1 VAFVA
6 GLKIDARLCGVL
18 QREGQSEIFNRLGMI
33 YAVWSIGLVG
43 SISGI
48 DSHCGVGSSLHSNIA
63 LPTAL

>member
-18 QREGQSEIFNRLGMI
+18 QRVGQCMI

-43 SISGI
+43 SIQFAVP
-48 DSHCGVGSSLHSNIA
+48 VGSVFNYTESFVA
-63 LPTAL
+63 AF

>member
-43 SISGI
+43 SKSG
-48 DSHCGVGSSLHSNIA
+48 GYF
-63 LPTAL
+63 PTEILVS

>member
-43 SISGI
+43 SIQFAVP
-48 DSHCGVGSSLHSNIA
+48 VGSVFNYTESFVA
-63 LPTAL
+63 AF